1 MKTATLVRT
10 LDADPERNGVK
21 ALYRMEP
28 PHEGHEYVV
37 ASGVRWSYNG
47 QEMAHECYLFG
58 ADAFGG
64 VSEWSELTGSIRN
77 TTDHAKAMGE
87 AGYEIV
93 RASR

>member
-37 ASGVRWSYNG
+37 ASG
-47 QEMAHECYLFG
+47 
-58 ADAFGG
+58 
-64 VSEWSELTGSIRN
+64 SIRN

-93 RASR
+93 GTP